1 MKRTIQI
8 LLIIII
14 IFIFYIFYIFYLK
27 TDINFDTN
35 IRNDENLNLEYL
47 NQSKQNEIKNLIKDL
62 KYEININEVEKYII
76 TADYGHIFVE
86 NNNEIIK
93 MNKVKAR
100 FVDKNVIKL
109 VITSDEADYN
119 SSNSNTS
126 FRKNVKTKYLTHQIS
141 SEAMD
146 FFFDKNEII
155 IHKNVEYIGIYGK
168 LISDNIKINLY
179 TKKID
184 IYMDHQNAR
193 VEIQNIR

>member
-1 MKRTIQI
+1 MKRTIQT
-8 LLIIII
+8 LLIMIV
-14 IFIFYIFYIFYLK
+14 IFIFYIFYDFYLK
-27 TDINFDTN
+27 TDFNFDTN
-35 IRNDENLNLEYL
+35 IRNDEKLNLEFS

-100 FVDKNVIKL
+100 FVDKNVINL
-109 VITSDEADYN
+109 IITSDEADYN

-126 FRKNVKTKYLTHQIS
+126 FRKNVKTKYSTHQIS

-146 FFFDKNEII
+146 FFF
-155 IHKNVEYIGIYGK
+155 
-168 LISDNIKINLY
+168 
-179 TKKID
+179 
-184 IYMDHQNAR
+184 
-193 VEIQNIR
+193 